1 MDNDSKSGNK
11 QVKSQVIDLKRP
23 ANSSRISNMAELGH
37 MTPDELTARK
47 IINASMPNK
56 EVLNTFREIR
66 TQLVKMSK
74 GGNFVVM
81 VTSLTAKAGNS
92 FIATN
97 LGAVLALDKTKTAL
111 LIDCNLYDSSLSSLL
126 DVEPDYGL
134 TDYLAEEHLDI
145 NDIIYATGIPRLR
158 VIPAGTHVEVGAE
171 YFSSERMKQFV
182 GDLKERYPDRFII
195 LDVPPIGLW
204 AEARILTA
212 FSDFCV
218 LVVPY
223 AKVSEGQLVSAVEA
237 IGKEKLAGLIFNN

>member
-1 MDNDSKSGNK
+1 MDKDTKAKGSAR
-11 QVKSQVIDLKRP
+11 SQVVDIARG
-23 ANSSRISNMAELGH
+23 AGGSSRIANMAELGR
-37 MTPDELTARK
+37 MAPDEMSERK
-47 IINASMPNK
+47 ILHSGMANK

-66 TQLVKMSK
+66 TQLLRQS
-74 GGNFVVM
+74 GGNNFVAM
-81 VTSLTAKAGNS
+81 VTSLTAKAGSS

-111 LIDCNLYDSSLSSLL
+111 IIDCNLYDSSLNNLL

-134 TDYLAEEHLDI
+134 TDYLAEENLDI

-171 YFSSERMKQFV
+171 YFSSERMIRFLN
-182 GDLKERYPDRFII
+182 DLKERYPDRFLI

-204 AEARILTA
+204 AEARILA
-212 FSDFCV
+212 ELSDFAV

-223 AKVSEGQLVSAVEA
+223 GKVTEAQVIAAVDA
-237 IGKEKLAGLIFNN
+237 IGEEKLAGIIFNN